1 MWSFK
6 TALFYHWGDMKY
18 WSRSDYAHGLGASKL
33 KNSILALPNNNKNSE
48 HSIYNFLS
56 GRGKNFCD
64 FSVRPSVRPSVRRH
78 ETFGKK
84 NDRGF
89 AYQWCFW
96 KKFHAQRGHFDEFE
110 SGQVSNFDYW
120 LDFTFLVDTLLNFT
134 YFIIQFLILN
144 NERA

>member
-64 FSVRPSVRPSVRRH
+64 FSVRPSVCPSPR
-78 ETFGKK
+78 
-84 NDRGF
+84 NI
-89 AYQWCFW
+89 W
-96 KKFHAQRGHFDEFE
+96 KKKWQGLRLPVVFLKKISCPTGAFRWIRKWSGFEFWFLTWFH
-110 SGQVSNFDYW
+110 
-120 LDFTFLVDTLLNFT
+120 FLVDTLLNFT
-134 YFIIQFLILN
+134 HFIIQFLNLN

>member
-64 FSVRPSVRPSVRRH
+64 FSVRPSVRPSVATKH
-78 ETFGKK
+78 LEKK
-84 NDRGF
+84 MTGASPTSGVFEKNFMPNGGISMNSKVVRFRILIFDLISLF
-89 AYQWCFW
+89 SWHFI
-96 KKFHAQRGHFDEFE
+96 KFHIFYN
-110 SGQVSNFDYW
+110 S
-120 LDFTFLVDTLLNFT
+120 
-134 YFIIQFLILN
+134 ILKFK
-144 NERA
+144 